1 MFADNHILGKFHLD
15 GIPNMRRGE
24 PKIEVTF
31 DIDANGILIVSAEE
45 KSTNN
50 KKTITITN
58 ETGRISK
65 EDVERLLKEAEMF
78 KEDDLKNKERIE
90 SRNELENYLFSTK
103 MSIVDDPEVKISAKD
118 KTKIQSTIELGLK
131 WLDENMLATK
141 EELDSKK
148 EEVTGIISPIIS
160 KLYKDVKASGE
171 DPGDS
176 SDDDKDKPS
185 VPVSKEPVVDDLD

>member
-1 MFADNHILGKFHLD
+1 
-15 GIPNMRRGE
+15 
-24 PKIEVTF
+24 
-31 DIDANGILIVSAEE
+31 
-45 KSTNN
+45 
-50 KKTITITN
+50 
-58 ETGRISK
+58 
-65 EDVERLLKEAEMF
+65 MF

-160 KLYKDVKASGE
+160 KLYKDVKASGA

-176 SDDDKDKPS
+176 SDDDKPS
-185 VPVSKEPVVDDLD
+185 VPVSKEPVVADLD